1 MDHFRKRVGV
11 IGAGPA
17 GLTAAY
23 QLAKK
28 GFAVD
33 VFEADGA
40 VGGMCKTIELWGNK
54 VDIGPH
60 RFFSN
65 DRSVNE
71 LWLEV
76 IGRDY
81 EMVRRLTR
89 IFYKGKYF
97 DYPLKPINAFV
108 NLGPLETV
116 RCLFSYMRQRFRSK
130 TEGGDFESW
139 VVSRFGYRLY
149 GIFFKTYSE
158 KLWGIPCTELDADFA
173 AQRIKKLSLYEVVKN
188 AFFGGGG
195 HKTLV
200 DEFAYPTG
208 GTGMVYEKMAQLI
221 EERGGK
227 VYTRRPVK
235 KILVEDGCATGL
247 SLHSGEVLSY
257 DHVIS
262 TMPLTQLIA
271 TMDDVPPTVRAT
283 AAGLKFRNTI
293 IVYLQVEGVA
303 LFPDNWLYIHSSD
316 LQTGRITNFRNWVPQ
331 LCTDNH
337 TILALEF
344 WSNADEAL
352 WNTGDEALIEVAK
365 DEIRRTGLIG
375 NRPILQ
381 GAVYRVPKC
390 YPVYAKGYR
399 TKLAKVQPWLDSIRN
414 LYAIG
419 RYGAFKYNNQDH
431 SILMGLMAADN
442 IASNAAHQLWDV
454 NTDYE
459 SYQESTC
466 ITKTGLVKE
475 GKMEPVG

>member
-1 MDHFRKRVGV
+1 MDDSRKKVGV
-11 IGAGPA
+11 IGGGPA

-23 QLAKK
+23 QLSKQ

-33 VFEADGA
+33 LFEADAA
-40 VGGMCKTIELWGNK
+40 VGGMCKTIELWNNK

-65 DRSVNE
+65 DRKVNE

-76 IGRDY
+76 VGDEY
-81 EMVRRLTR
+81 EMVSRLTR

-97 DYPLKPINAFV
+97 DYPLKPVNAFV
-108 NLGPLETV
+108 NLGAVETT
-116 RCLFSYMRQRFRSK
+116 RCLVSYAEQRIKKEASA
-130 TEGGDFESW
+130 GDFESW
-139 VVSRFGYRLY
+139 VVSRFGHRLY
-149 GIFFKTYSE
+149 SIFFKTYSE
-158 KLWGIPCTELDADFA
+158 KLWGIKCTELDADFA

-200 DEFAYPTG
+200 DEFAYPIG
-208 GTGMVYEKMAQLI
+208 GTGMVYQKMAEGI
-221 EERGGK
+221 GRHGGK
-227 VYTRRPVK
+227 VFTRKPVK
-235 KILVEDGCATGL
+235 KIIVENKTATGL
-247 SLHSGEVLSY
+247 QLVDGEQRSY
-257 DHVIS
+257 DHIIS
-262 TMPLTQLIA
+262 TMPLTQLIS
-271 TMDDVPPTVRAT
+271 TMDNVPETIRET
-283 AAGLKFRNTI
+283 AGQLKFRNTI
-293 IVYLQVEGVA
+293 IVYLQVAGKD

-316 LQTGRITNFRNWVPQ
+316 LKTGRITNFRNWVPQ
-331 LCTDNH
+331 LCNDDH

-352 WNTGDEALIEVAK
+352 WQMNDAEMIDLARK
-365 DEIRRTGLIG
+365 EIKRTGLIG
-375 NRPILQ
+375 DRDIRE

-390 YPVYAKGYR
+390 YPVYQRGYR
-399 TKLAKVQPWLDSIRN
+399 DKMAVVQPWLDGIKN

-431 SILMGLMAADN
+431 SILMGILASEN
-442 IASNAAHQLWDV
+442 ISANKAHSLWDV

-459 SYQESTC
+459 SYQESTS

-475 GKMEPVG
+475 KAK